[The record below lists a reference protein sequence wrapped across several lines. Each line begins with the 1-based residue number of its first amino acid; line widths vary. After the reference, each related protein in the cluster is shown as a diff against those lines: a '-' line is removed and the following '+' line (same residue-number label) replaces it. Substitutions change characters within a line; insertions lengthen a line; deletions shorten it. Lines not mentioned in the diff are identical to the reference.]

1 MGISAK
7 PKPPFELFDPETAA
21 VMGLAFDTAWQ
32 VLLVT
37 GSELVSSFRA
47 EETREVLA
55 LRIITLAQL
64 GERDVFRVCMTMRLR
79 MSVAL
84 PMRSAGTPRGRSGA
98 HRPGNW
104 AARRV
109 DHVGKGGG

>member
-7 PKPPFELFDPETAA
+7 ADPPFELFDPETAA

-37 GSELVSSFRA
+37 GSEPVSSFRA

-55 LRIITLAQL
+55 RRIITLTQL
-64 GERDVFRVCMTMRLR
+64 GERNVFRLHDDAIAHVRR
-79 MSVAL
+79 FADGE
-84 PMRSAGTPRGRSGA
+84 RRHAAGAQRRPSSRELGRGAG
-98 HRPGNW
+98 
-104 AARRV
+104 
-109 DHVGKGGG
+109 

>member
-1 MGISAK
+1 MGASAR
-7 PKPPFELFDPETAA
+7 PNPPFELFDPETAA
-21 VMGLAFDTAWQ
+21 VMGLAFDTARQ

-64 GERDVFRVCMTMRLR
+64 GERDVFRLHDDAIAHVRRLADEER
-79 MSVAL
+79 
-84 PMRSAGTPRGRSGA
+84 R
-98 HRPGNW
+98 N
-104 AARRV
+104 AARAQRRPSSREL
-109 DHVGKGGG
+109 GRGAG